1 MPPAEGEEHEEDDE
15 GPRLAAAPEEPGW
28 DGAFDMIYRIMAI
41 KQFNIGR
48 AAKSAF
54 FFNLRMRQ
62 IWRRGNSGP
71 LWWRF
76 SSSRIDSFEQFDSSA
91 TRTVQF
97 DAYKNGSDLLCESAQ
112 LIRWKESSQKKDSF
126 LVVGEWS
133 QR

>member
-1 MPPAEGEEHEEDDE
+1 MPPAEGEEQEEDDE

-41 KQFNIGR
+41 KQFNIER

-54 FFNLRMRQ
+54 FFDVRMRQ
-62 IWRRGNSGP
+62 IWRGGNSGP

-76 SSSRIDSFEQFDSSA
+76 SSARIDSFEQFDSSA

-97 DAYKNGSDLLCESAQ
+97 DADANGSDLLCEPAQ
-112 LIRWKESSQKKDSF
+112 LIRRKESSQKKDSF
-126 LVVGEWS
+126 FVIGEWS
-133 QR
+133 QT